1 MTLATELADEWVG
14 YAEFT
19 RAKHSTV
26 RDYRSAITRLAA
38 WIDENCDV
46 PEKVSLGE
54 PEPDAAGL
62 IREWGRTLPS
72 GFKPGSMRPSL
83 LGENIRTLLRLRAQ
97 RGDAP
102 LTDSLRRLLDGPM
115 WVPLGRPQELD
126 EFTRQERN
134 ALVRAAWADVRS
146 LEKRLARGR
155 ALIAAADGHPK
166 QFGYTTANMLWALS
180 QGLMTMPEIGA
191 ALPRFTEWP
200 QELVDLARMR
210 GTLVK
215 PNTAVWQLRSSLASL
230 LYPRNGDFQAFRILL
245 MAATGHAPE
254 EVTGLGEDDV
264 EFVSGGVHL
273 TLTKM
278 RARRVRHR
286 MFRDKEVAIHTEQS
300 RVSAPEVMRR
310 LLAVTERVRAD
321 CGMQPAPLFVSA
333 SVQAKGNLRFL
344 PFQTGNLD
352 GRFGRWAAEHG
363 LEVHGKLDIR
373 RLRKT
378 VKVEKAIA
386 LGGRV
391 SDVAD
396 DHTEQ
401 TFWGHYAHGTT
412 LNLISGDT
420 ITRAQRT
427 WLDKALVGPVVVD
440 QQAEDKLEAPEA
452 LEAIGLTRDAAEQ
465 LRSGALNMGV
475 TSCRDPFASP
485 YSRPGDLCAVA
496 PLRCLECRNAF
507 ILPSNLPQL
516 LLFSDYLDGLRH
528 RLTPQHFHALWG
540 QSAANLTAALA
551 ERSEADIANARRRI
565 DSQALRLQ
573 LPLAAYTE
581 FDQ

>member
-1 MTLATELADEWVG
+1 M
-14 YAEFT
+14 EFT
-19 RAKHSTV
+19 QAKHSTV
-26 RDYRSAITRLAA
+26 RDYRTAITRLAT
-38 WIDENCDV
+38 WVDEHCGT
-46 PEKVSLGE
+46 PEKVSLGA

-62 IREWGRTLPS
+62 IREWSRGLPS

-83 LGENIRTLLRLRAQ
+83 LGENIRTLIRLRAQ
-97 RGDAP
+97 REDAP

-115 WVPLGRPQELD
+115 WVPLGRAQELD
-126 EFTRQERN
+126 EFTLQERN
-134 ALVRAAWADVRS
+134 AMVRAAWTDVRA
-146 LEKRLARGR
+146 LEERLARGR

-166 QFGYTTANMLWALS
+166 QFGYTAANMLRALAD
-180 QGLMTMPEIGA
+180 GLMTMPEIGA
-191 ALPRFTEWP
+191 ALPRFAEWP
-200 QELVDLARMR
+200 QELIDLARMR
-210 GTLVK
+210 GTPVK

-230 LYPRNGDFQAFRILL
+230 LYPRNGDYQAFRILL
-245 MAATGHAPE
+245 MAATGHTPE
-254 EVTGLGEDDV
+254 EVTGLNEDDV
-264 EFVSGGVHL
+264 EFVPGGVHL

-286 MFRDKEVAIHTEQS
+286 MFRDREVALHTAHG
-300 RVSAPEVMRR
+300 RVSAPEVVRR

-321 CGMQPAPLFVSA
+321 CGLEPAPLFVSA
-333 SVQAKGNLRFL
+333 SVQARGEVRFL
-344 PFQTGNLD
+344 RFQTGNSD
-352 GRFGRWAAEHG
+352 GRFGLWVQEHG
-363 LEVHGKLDIR
+363 LEVYGKLDIR

-412 LNLISGDT
+412 LHLISGDT

-427 WLDKALVGPVVVD
+427 WLDKALTGPMVVD
-440 QQAEDKLEAPEA
+440 QRAEDKLEVPEA
-452 LEAIGLTRDAAEQ
+452 LDALGLTREEAEE
-465 LRSGALNMGV
+465 LRSGALDMGV

-516 LLFSDYLDGLRH
+516 LLFSDYLDGLRQ
-528 RLTPQHFHALWG
+528 RLTPRHFHALWG
-540 QSAANLTAALA
+540 QSAANLTAVLA
-551 ERSEADIANARRRI
+551 ERSEIEIANARRQI
-565 DSQALRLQ
+565 DSQAMHLQ